1 MPKLLA
7 KQHWVLREFTV
18 NLPRHK
24 GLMPTRPRS
33 YRQSSAPSAAPA
45 ARLRRA
51 TIADLDALVALE
63 NASFGGDQLSHRR
76 LQHWI
81 TATNSVLLVAVASAT
96 LLGSALVLT
105 RADSPAARL
114 YSIAISKSAR
124 GQGLGSK
131 LLRKA
136 ESFARAK
143 GSTSMRLEVATNNTA
158 AISLYQKLG
167 YTVFGRKRA
176 YYDDGQDALRMQ
188 KPL

>member
-7 KQHWVLREFTV
+7 KQHWVLREFAV
-18 NLPRHK
+18 NLPHQQ
-24 GLMPTRPRS
+24 GLMSPRPNSSRRTRAPLAV
-33 YRQSSAPSAAPA
+33 SAV
-45 ARLRRA
+45 RLRRA
-51 TIADLDALVALE
+51 TAADLNTLLVLE
-63 NASFGGDQLSHRR
+63 NASFGGDRLSTRR
-76 LQHWI
+76 LRHWVR
-81 TATNSVLLVAVASAT
+81 ANNALLLVAVAGTT
-96 LLGSALVLT
+96 LLGSALILT
-105 RADSPAARL
+105 RADSSAARL

-136 ESFARAK
+136 ESLARAK
-143 GSTSMRLEVATNNTA
+143 GSTSMRLEVATGNSA
-158 AISLYQKLG
+158 AIALYQKLG